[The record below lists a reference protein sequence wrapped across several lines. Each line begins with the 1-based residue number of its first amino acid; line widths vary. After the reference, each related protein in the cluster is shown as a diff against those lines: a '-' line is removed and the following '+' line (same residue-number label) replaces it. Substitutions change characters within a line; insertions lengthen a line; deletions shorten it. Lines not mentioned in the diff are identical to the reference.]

1 MTRAGNYEVVSTV
14 EPRSHDA
21 KWQLLD
27 PALRNGIMPRLLH
40 QVGQRKPAIVC
51 GA

>member
-1 MTRAGNYEVVSTV
+1 MTRAGNYEVVSTI

-27 PALRNGIMPRLLH
+27 PALRNGNTLRLL
-40 QVGQRKPAIVC
+40 QPLGQRNPAVVC